1 MWANQ
6 GVESESHASRIVSA
20 IKIYDTLERSVLKIH
35 RKAFASCSRAK
46 GCDFCGL
53 LTFCSETFL
62 EKLSPLNA
70 LRNYGDRWGKLR
82 RVRKHESHRQLQN
95 RLDFKTTWQRN
106 DGLWGR
112 EQKRKCREI
121 SPICQVWR
129 CICLPD
135 GDDIHLF
142 WKILGL
148 FVLRLKIVVE
158 WRK

>member
-35 RKAFASCSRAK
+35 RKVFASCSRAK

-70 LRNYGDRWGKLR
+70 LPNYGDRWGKLR
-82 RVRKHESHRQLQN
+82 RVRKHEGHRQLEDHVTKKRRTLGTRTKAEVQGN
-95 RLDFKTTWQRN
+95 FPNMSSVTMYLSTR
-106 DGLWGR
+106 WGH
-112 EQKRKCREI
+112 
-121 SPICQVWR
+121 
-129 CICLPD
+129 
-135 GDDIHLF
+135 IHLF